1 MSKFTV
7 ENRTSG
13 HIFGIYEAQDEE
25 EAIAAMLADAGHVGP
40 ADDAIIAYPS
50 DSCHRCG
57 VAGIAE
63 NRFGWD
69 IGVNLITDSSSG
81 LMFCAPCDAELTA
94 DEQDPDFDPSFRV

>member
-7 ENRTSG
+7 ENKLTG

-40 ADDAIIAYPS
+40 ADDDISGYPA

-57 VAGIAE
+57 EAGTYSETSLDNNLVARDYGM
-63 NRFGWD
+63 
-69 IGVNLITDSSSG
+69 L
-81 LMFCAPCDAELTA
+81 FCEACDAELTA